1 MGWPNLSSTGISRV
15 PSPTG
20 SAKRLG
26 GVVERHLA
34 KGRGMGVAGRRQR
47 RLVDLKANR
56 AKGEAIVTDGESRED
71 GAGLECFP

>member
-20 SAKRLG
+20 SAKRLW

-34 KGRGMGVAGRRQR
+34 KGRGVGVAGRRQR
-47 RLVDLKANR
+47 RLVDLEANR
-56 AKGEAIVTDGESRED
+56 ANGEAIVTDGESREN
-71 GAGLECFP
+71 GGGVKCFP